1 MPQDILPYREHEHFS
16 NRNGK
21 LHPALCQTA
30 AMPSWSWVMG
40 LTGEKGYHSVD
51 SGARYHFIIGLVIDL
66 HDKTVQTNITIGH
79 YYQAL
84 APPHQYVLDALGF
97 QQGQGGGHLSLTASS
112 TCD

>member
-1 MPQDILPYREHEHFS
+1 MSTSATEIANFIQQYVKQQQCHHGARI
-16 NRNGK
+16 
-21 LHPALCQTA
+21 
-30 AMPSWSWVMG
+30 MG

-51 SGARYHFIIGLVIDL
+51 SGARYDFIIGLVIDL

-84 APPHQYVLDALGF
+84 APPHLYVLDALGF
-97 QQGQGGGHLSLTASS
+97 LQGQDGGHLSLTASS